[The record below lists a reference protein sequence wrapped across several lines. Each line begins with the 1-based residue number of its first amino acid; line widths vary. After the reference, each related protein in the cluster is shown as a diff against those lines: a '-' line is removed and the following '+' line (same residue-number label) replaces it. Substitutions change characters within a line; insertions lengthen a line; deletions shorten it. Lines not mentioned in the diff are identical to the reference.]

1 MLSRWV
7 GRLIIINTLIVFVR
21 NCENYSVNKKITRG
35 KNHASQKQV
44 SKTVLEIAKFN
55 KHSQG
60 IQDLS
65 TANETSPF
73 TIVCWLSGE
82 VYKEYDIRSTTQ
94 LMQACKFTNPQQILY
109 KQLVLVNIQCT
120 LSIALKNWK
129 KFASLSEIF
138 YIHGQL
144 QDGLHHVALS
154 RATRDRSFYIG
165 VEMVNYIVQMNL
177 RGQENYKEFVSLSI
191 FDLERKQSVFLSPN
205 WWIGTWV

>member
-44 SKTVLEIAKFN
+44 SKTFLEIAKFN

-73 TIVCWLSGE
+73 AIVCWLSGK
-82 VYKEYDIRSTTQ
+82 VYNEYDIRSTAQ

-138 YIHGQL
+138 YIYGQL
-144 QDGLHHVALS
+144 HDGLHRLS
-154 RATRDRSFYIG
+154 AGQRAIEVFTSI
-165 VEMVNYIVQMNL
+165 EMVNYIVKMNL
-177 RGQENYKEFVSLSI
+177 RAQENCKELFSLSI
-191 FDLERKQSVFLSPN
+191 FDLEWKQSVYLLPN
-205 WWIGTWV
+205 WWIGTRV

>member
-35 KNHASQKQV
+35 KSHASQKQV

-82 VYKEYDIRSTTQ
+82 VYKEYDIRSTAQ

-138 YIHGQL
+138 YIYGQL

-154 RATRDRSFYIG
+154 RSTRDRSFYIDRNG
-165 VEMVNYIVQMNL
+165 KLYRSNE
-177 RGQENYKEFVSLSI
+177 S
-191 FDLERKQSVFLSPN
+191 
-205 WWIGTWV
+205 

>member
-44 SKTVLEIAKFN
+44 PKTFLEIAKFN

-65 TANETSPF
+65 TANETSSF
-73 TIVCWLSGE
+73 AILCWLSGK
-82 VYKEYDIRSTTQ
+82 VYKEYDIRSTAQ

-138 YIHGQL
+138 YIYGQL
-144 QDGLHHVALS
+144 HDGLPRLS
-154 RATRDRSFYIG
+154 AGQRAIEVFTSI
-165 VEMVNYIVQMNL
+165 EMVNYIVKMNL
-177 RGQENYKEFVSLSI
+177 RAQENCKEFVSLST

-205 WWIGTWV
+205 WWIGTCV